1 MTEDTKPVGAKT
13 LDNGLRVLEAVTAE
27 SSGITLTELAA
38 QTHLHATV
46 VFRLLQTL
54 EAHRLVRR
62 DENKRYF
69 AGSGLIHLAAS
80 VDVDLKALVSPYLQR
95 LADRTQASAYVM
107 ISISETQVMAEQV
120 VQPMMHLPY
129 VTFSAG
135 SIHALDRGS
144 GGRAILAGRAP
155 SRNDSEEVKLDR
167 ERGYSISH
175 GEVLPNVYGVAAP
188 LSLPDRFPEASIGV
202 SLLDDKNLDEIA
214 DLVRG
219 VAREISL
226 QI

>member
-1 MTEDTKPVGAKT
+1 MTEETKPVGAKT
-13 LDNGLRVLEAVTAE
+13 LDNGLRVLEAVAAE
-27 SSGITLTELAA
+27 SRGLTLTELAA

-54 EAHRLVRR
+54 EVHRLIRR

-69 AGSGLIHLAAS
+69 SGSGLISLAAT
-80 VDVDLKALVSPYLQR
+80 VDIDLKALVSPYLQR
-95 LADRTQASAYVM
+95 LSNLTQASSYVM
-107 ISISETQVMAEQV
+107 ICISDTQVMAEQV

-135 SIHALDRGS
+135 SIHAIDQGS

-155 SRNDSEEVKLDR
+155 SQLDSAEVKIDR
-167 ERGYSISH
+167 ERGFSISH
-175 GEVLPNVYGVAAP
+175 GEVLPNVFGVAAP
-188 LSLPDRFPEASIGV
+188 LILPDRFPEASIGV
-202 SLLDDKNLDEIA
+202 SLLDDGNLDEIA
-214 DLVRG
+214 ELVRDF
-219 VAREISL
+219 AKEISL